1 MVGRVVQAVRHLTI
15 NGKQCWPCL
24 ISGQAAQMDCSCSEH
39 RSAFLHSI
47 VWSDCPLVWL
57 HEGPPHVLLIAYTI
71 WQRDVQIAL
80 LLAAGEVSG
89 AVDAQGECLR
99 LVL

>member
-1 MVGRVVQAVRHLTI
+1 MASSVGLAESLVRQHRWIAV
-15 NGKQCWPCL
+15 
-24 ISGQAAQMDCSCSEH
+24 AAEH
-39 RSAFLHSI
+39 PSAFLHSI

-57 HEGPPHVLLIAYTI
+57 HEGPPHVLIIAYTI

-89 AVDAQGECLR
+89 AMDAQGERPR